1 MSKNFE
7 NFKIEKLKRIGDTE
21 FNEILDLILKENPQS
36 ILSSLSK
43 KNIRKYLE
51 EITKSDKIDIFI
63 VKNKSTIIAYSIIS
77 ERVEYLISIF
87 SNMKFKILYD
97 LLSRFKF
104 IKIIDIMLS
113 YFKFDLLLLS
123 NKEKKIINSNYNL
136 NLLAVRHDFQ
146 SKGIGSYFLKQ
157 IFNKISSSK
166 YISVESINKKAYDFY
181 KKKHNFMYIDKKL
194 RLFKNLKVLY
204 KELW

>member
-97 LLSRFKF
+97 LLS
-104 IKIIDIMLS
+104 D
-113 YFKFDLLLLS
+113 S
-123 NKEKKIINSNYNL
+123 NS
-136 NLLAVRHDFQ
+136 
-146 SKGIGSYFLKQ
+146 LK
-157 IFNKISSSK
+157 
-166 YISVESINKKAYDFY
+166 
-181 KKKHNFMYIDKKL
+181 
-194 RLFKNLKVLY
+194 
-204 KELW
+204 

>member
-77 ERVEYLISIF
+77 EE
-87 SNMKFKILYD
+87 
-97 LLSRFKF
+97 
-104 IKIIDIMLS
+104 
-113 YFKFDLLLLS
+113 
-123 NKEKKIINSNYNL
+123 L
-136 NLLAVRHDFQ
+136 N
-146 SKGIGSYFLKQ
+146 I
-157 IFNKISSSK
+157 
-166 YISVESINKKAYDFY
+166 
-181 KKKHNFMYIDKKL
+181 
-194 RLFKNLKVLY
+194 
-204 KELW
+204 